1 MSEQPVTHPAAAVPA
16 PIAPAAPH
24 VPSALAAAPQ
34 SSSKPEITFDEF
46 AKVDLRVARI
56 LVAENHPS
64 ADRLFRLQLDDGSG
78 TPRQMAFLFMS
89 LCLLSV
95 GIATACWVHGAT
107 LVMPFA
113 GLELLAVATALLLYA
128 RHATDRE
135 SIHLRTGLLTVEH
148 VSGRSVE
155 RVELTP
161 AWVRVEPQHGDRSL
175 VELSGQGRRIAV
187 GRFVRPEL
195 RRQLA
200 DELRW
205 ALRRGQGVQIAS
217 RAGEAP

>member
-1 MSEQPVTHPAAAVPA
+1 MSATFYQPSTTFSSTARALRFG
-16 PIAPAAPH
+16 IA
-24 VPSALAAAPQ
+24 
-34 SSSKPEITFDEF
+34 
-46 AKVDLRVARI
+46 
-56 LVAENHPS
+56 S
-64 ADRLFRLQLDDGSG
+64 ADGEASVEWSLKRNCSG
-78 TPRQMAFLFMS
+78 TPRQMVVFFTS

-95 GIATACWVHGAT
+95 GIASVCWVHGAT

-135 SIHLRTGLLTVEH
+135 SIHLRAGLLTVEH

-205 ALRRGQGVQIAS
+205 ALRRAHGVQTPS
-217 RAGEAP
+217 RAGEAH